1 MEFVMRPDIQSIG
14 TWFGTLPDRLRQ
26 YRKFIVILFCLA
38 TALVG
43 AGMGNV
49 VVDESLLNY
58 FKEDDPAKKAYD
70 RFRLAFDGDEYVY
83 IVYEAKDGDIFS
95 QASLAALQG
104 VHQALV
110 TPSEPAPAGR
120 NHPLNHIVEVK
131 SLVNVKYMTATSD
144 VLYSRNFIGTAMPGP
159 REREQLRKKALAHP
173 DYPFLYLSE
182 DSKFGGILI
191 RTDFNAAAPAL
202 SRGEGAGPDEMFDLS
217 DTMEADTMAVSSGS
231 EERPGADK
239 NGNSPFI
246 KTDVREYPA
255 FMKAL
260 RSILNRD
267 EFTNALTFHP
277 VGNPVLM
284 DFFTTAVIGD
294 MGRLMSIL
302 LALIVVM
309 LWVLFRSLS
318 AVVWPVIL
326 VLVTVVWT
334 LGIVGWI
341 DMPMSAMLQVIIF
354 LALSVGIADAV
365 HVLSGYL
372 FFRNQGRSHDT
383 ALKAVMKK
391 SGLACL
397 LTSITTAVGLL
408 SLAFVPLKPI
418 ASFGIFAA
426 MAVMLAFVFT
436 LLLLPLMLDLWAPV
450 LRKESRQKDHMLL
463 GLIRRIEGVGMGRP
477 VTVILVFTVI
487 AAGLGV
493 GVAQLRVDSNFV
505 EIIKEKLPLRHT
517 YDLVDKYMGGT
528 GTMEVMMSFG
538 RADALK
544 DPEVLVAVASLQE
557 FLENYAPHPI
567 VKTVSLVNVVKESW
581 KALNNDDPACYT
593 IPLEPGLLRQV
604 VFLFDN
610 ANPKDRKRLASDDY
624 SAGRIGVQCVN
635 AGSNM
640 SERIMADTQDFI
652 DQRFAGLK
660 TRYPDL
666 EVTLTG
672 NMPLLATML
681 GYIAWA
687 QIKSFGLALGVISLV
702 LFLVLGSF
710 RAGLVALVPNLFP
723 ILAAFGLMGF
733 LKVPLDADT
742 LIVAP
747 IIIGLAVD
755 DTIHFLTHLR
765 VEMERERQFS
775 TAVIKTLREAGQAIT
790 FTSLILST
798 GFLVFILSFH
808 NGLSRFGIFAAIA
821 ILTALVS
828 DLVLLPALCRV
839 TRIRFG
845 RRIVGRVVQGQS

>member
-1 MEFVMRPDIQSIG
+1 MSPDIQSIG
-14 TWFGTLPDRLRQ
+14 TWFEALPDRLRR
-26 YRKFIVILFCLA
+26 YRKSILVIFCLA
-38 TALVG
+38 TVVVG
-43 AGMGNV
+43 IGMGNV
-49 VVDESLLNY
+49 VIDESLLNY

-70 RFRLAFDGDEYVY
+70 HFRLAFDGDEYVY

-95 QASLAALQG
+95 KASLAALQG
-104 VHQALV
+104 VHQALIS
-110 TPSEPAPAGR
+110 PLKDSPDGQG
-120 NHPLNHIVEVK
+120 HPLDHIVEVK
-131 SLVNVKYMTATSD
+131 SLVNVKYMTAASD

-159 REREQLRKKALAHP
+159 RERERLRQKALAHP
-173 DYPFLYLSE
+173 DYPLLYLSE
-182 DSKFGGILI
+182 DSRFGGILI

-202 SRGEGAGPDEMFDLS
+202 SQEEGTGLEGMFEMTDVL
-217 DTMEADTMAVSSGS
+217 EESSPLEQG
-231 EERPGADK
+231 PGADK
-239 NGNSPFI
+239 GGKSPFI
-246 KTDVREYPA
+246 KTDVRDYPA
-255 FMKAL
+255 FMGAL
-260 RSILNRD
+260 RAILNQD
-267 EFTNALTFHP
+267 EFTEALTFHP

-294 MGRLMSIL
+294 MGRLMSLL
-302 LALIVVM
+302 LALIVAM
-309 LWVLFRSLS
+309 LWLLFRSLS
-318 AVVWPVIL
+318 AVVWPVVL
-326 VLVTVVWT
+326 VLFTVVWT

-341 DMPMSAMLQVIIF
+341 DIPMSAMLQVIIF

-365 HVLSGYL
+365 HILSGYL
-372 FFRNQGRSHDT
+372 FFRNQGCPHDK
-383 ALKAVMKK
+383 ALNAVMKK

-397 LTSITTAVGLL
+397 LTSTTTAVGLL
-408 SLAFVPLKPI
+408 SLTFVPLKPI

-450 LRKESRQKDHMLL
+450 PRRESRKKDHVLL
-463 GLIRRIEGVGMGRP
+463 GFIRRIEGVGMGRP
-477 VTVILVFTVI
+477 VTVILVFSVI
-487 AAGLGV
+487 AATLGV
-493 GVAQLRVDSNFV
+493 GLSRLQVDSNFV

-517 YDLVDKYMGGT
+517 YSLVDQYMGGT

-544 DPEVLVAVASLQE
+544 DPEVLTAVASLQT
-557 FLENYAPHPI
+557 FLESYAPHPI

-581 KALNNDDPACYT
+581 KALNNDDPAYYT
-593 IPLEPGLLRQV
+593 IPLDPALLRQV

-610 ANPKDRKRLASDDY
+610 ANPKDRKRLANDDY

-640 SERIMADTQDFI
+640 AERIMTDTQGFI

-660 TRYPDL
+660 TQYPDM

-681 GYIAWA
+681 EYIAWA
-687 QIKSFGLALGVISLV
+687 QIKSFGLALGVISLI

-733 LKVPLDADT
+733 FRIPLDADT

-765 VEMERERQFS
+765 VEMEREGRFS
-775 TAVIKTLREAGQAIT
+775 TAVIQTLREAGQAIT
-790 FTSLILST
+790 FTSLILAT

-828 DLVLLPALCRV
+828 DLVLLPALCSV

-845 RRIVGRVVQGQS
+845 RRVMGVAG